1 MCQEIIPR
9 INGSHK
15 KTKPCRTHAVHAV
28 KWKITKLF
36 IRNINLAAINWSVDP
51 LTSIYLYLICVYQIR
66 MQRGKKKKQNGVG
79 NLRFHCFLHTN
90 QSLGVYG
97 WQADRDIPSTASPQQ
112 DFRALCWPFLLN
124 SDTKRMYKLG
134 NQRIIK
140 ECHYNYQSLKA
151 SQQYSRLKFHIIYF
165 IFKSPDICDPLS
177 KYGGGV
183 VYIEHQ
189 MLNSRHI
196 VPTDSGKNSWESNAT
211 EAITN
216 RKSQLCQISHF
227 LVVSRILIKW
237 SQLPV

>member
-1 MCQEIIPR
+1 MAPI
-9 INGSHK
+9 K
-15 KTKPCRTHAVHAV
+15 KLSPAELMQYML
-28 KWKITKLF
+28 WNEKLL
-36 IRNINLAAINWSVDP
+36 NYLYA
-51 LTSIYLYLICVYQIR
+51 TSISLQLTDQSILWPVSIFIWFVYIKF
-66 MQRGKKKKQNGVG
+66 GCKGEKKKQNGVG

-177 KYGGGV
+177 
-183 VYIEHQ
+183 
-189 MLNSRHI
+189 
-196 VPTDSGKNSWESNAT
+196 
-211 EAITN
+211 
-216 RKSQLCQISHF
+216 
-227 LVVSRILIKW
+227 
-237 SQLPV
+237 

>member
-1 MCQEIIPR
+1 MAPI
-9 INGSHK
+9 K

-66 MQRGKKKKQNGVG
+66 MQRGKKKSKMESVT
-79 NLRFHCFLHTN
+79 F
-90 QSLGVYG
+90 
-97 WQADRDIPSTASPQQ
+97 DSTASSIQIKASVSTAGRQTAISPQQ

-177 KYGGGV
+177 KYGGRRGGG

>member
-1 MCQEIIPR
+1 MCQEIIRR

-51 LTSIYLYLICVYQIR
+51 LTSIYLYLICVYQIL
-66 MQRGKKKKQNGVG
+66 MQREKKRSKMESVT
-79 NLRFHCFLHTN
+79 F
-90 QSLGVYG
+90 
-97 WQADRDIPSTASPQQ
+97 DSTASSIQIKASVSTAGRQTAISLQQ
-112 DFRALCWPFLLN
+112 HLPNKTSVLSADLSFLN

-134 NQRIIK
+134 NRRIIK

-177 KYGGGV
+177 KYGKGGG
-183 VYIEHQ
+183 ELHW
-189 MLNSRHI
+189 
-196 VPTDSGKNSWESNAT
+196 VPDA
-211 EAITN
+211 
-216 RKSQLCQISHF
+216 QLKTYCPHW
-227 LVVSRILIKW
+227 LREKLLGVKCYW
-237 SQLPV
+237 SYY

>member
-1 MCQEIIPR
+1 MQYMLWNE
-9 INGSHK
+9 
-15 KTKPCRTHAVHAV
+15 
-28 KWKITKLF
+28 KLL
-36 IRNINLAAINWSVDP
+36 NYLYA
-51 LTSIYLYLICVYQIR
+51 TSISLQLTDQSILWPVSIFIWFVYIKF
-66 MQRGKKKKQNGVG
+66 GCKGEKKKQNGVG

-177 KYGGGV
+177 KYGKGGGV
-183 VYIEHQ
+183 TLSTRCSTQGILSPLTQGKTLGSQ
-189 MLNSRHI
+189 MLLKPLLTGKASFAKSHI
-196 VPTDSGKNSWESNAT
+196 
-211 EAITN
+211 
-216 RKSQLCQISHF
+216 F
-227 LVVSRILIKW
+227 
-237 SQLPV
+237 

>member
-1 MCQEIIPR
+1 MQYMLWNE
-9 INGSHK
+9 
-15 KTKPCRTHAVHAV
+15 
-28 KWKITKLF
+28 KLL
-36 IRNINLAAINWSVDP
+36 NYLYA
-51 LTSIYLYLICVYQIR
+51 TSISLQLTDQSILWPVSIFIWFVYIKFGCK
-66 MQRGKKKKQNGVG
+66 GKKKKQNGVG

-177 KYGGGV
+177 KYRGGG

>member
-1 MCQEIIPR
+1 MQYMLWNE
-9 INGSHK
+9 
-15 KTKPCRTHAVHAV
+15 
-28 KWKITKLF
+28 KLL
-36 IRNINLAAINWSVDP
+36 NYLYA
-51 LTSIYLYLICVYQIR
+51 TSISLQLTDQSILWPVSIFIWFVYIKF
-66 MQRGKKKKQNGVG
+66 GCKGEKKKQNGVG

-165 IFKSPDICDPLS
+165 IFKSPDICDPYQS
-177 KYGGGV
+177 MGRGGG
-183 VYIEHQ
+183 
-189 MLNSRHI
+189 
-196 VPTDSGKNSWESNAT
+196 G
-211 EAITN
+211 
-216 RKSQLCQISHF
+216 
-227 LVVSRILIKW
+227 
-237 SQLPV
+237 

>member
-90 QSLGVYG
+90 QSLGVYR
-97 WQADRDIPSTASPQQ
+97 WQADCDIPSTASPQQ
-112 DFRALCWPFLLN
+112 DFCALCWPFLLN

-177 KYGGGV
+177 KYGGGGGGGFTLSTRCSTQD
-183 VYIEHQ
+183 ILSPLTQGKTLGSQ
-189 MLNSRHI
+189 MLLKPLLTGKASFAKSHI
-196 VPTDSGKNSWESNAT
+196 
-211 EAITN
+211 
-216 RKSQLCQISHF
+216 F
-227 LVVSRILIKW
+227 
-237 SQLPV
+237 

>member
-1 MCQEIIPR
+1 MQYMLWNE
-9 INGSHK
+9 
-15 KTKPCRTHAVHAV
+15 
-28 KWKITKLF
+28 KLL
-36 IRNINLAAINWSVDP
+36 NYLYA
-51 LTSIYLYLICVYQIR
+51 TSISLQLTDQSILWPVSIFIWFVYIKF
-66 MQRGKKKKQNGVG
+66 GCKGEKKKENGVG

-177 KYGGGV
+177 KYGGGGCGL
-183 VYIEHQ
+183 HWA
-189 MLNSRHI
+189 
-196 VPTDSGKNSWESNAT
+196 PDA
-211 EAITN
+211 
-216 RKSQLCQISHF
+216 QLKTYCPHWLREKLLGVKCYWSHY
-227 LVVSRILIKW
+227 
-237 SQLPV
+237 

>member
-151 SQQYSRLKFHIIYF
+151 SQQYIQDSSSILF
-165 IFKSPDICDPLS
+165 ISSSNLLIFVILYQSMGR
-177 KYGGGV
+177 GGGL
-183 VYIEHQ
+183 HW
-189 MLNSRHI
+189 
-196 VPTDSGKNSWESNAT
+196 VPDA
-211 EAITN
+211 
-216 RKSQLCQISHF
+216 QLKTYCPHWLREKLLGVKCYWSHY
-227 LVVSRILIKW
+227 
-237 SQLPV
+237 

>member
-177 KYGGGV
+177 KYGKGGGGV
-183 VYIEHQ
+183 TLSTRCSTQGILSPLTQGKTLGSQ
-189 MLNSRHI
+189 MLLKPLLTGKASFAKSHI
-196 VPTDSGKNSWESNAT
+196 
-211 EAITN
+211 
-216 RKSQLCQISHF
+216 F
-227 LVVSRILIKW
+227 
-237 SQLPV
+237 

>member
-1 MCQEIIPR
+1 ME
-9 INGSHK
+9 
-15 KTKPCRTHAVHAV
+15 
-28 KWKITKLF
+28 
-36 IRNINLAAINWSVDP
+36 SVTFD
-51 LTSIYLYLICVYQIR
+51 
-66 MQRGKKKKQNGVG
+66 
-79 NLRFHCFLHTN
+79 
-90 QSLGVYG
+90 
-97 WQADRDIPSTASPQQ
+97 STASSIQIKASVSTAGRQTAISLQQ
-112 DFRALCWPFLLN
+112 HLPNKTSVLSADLSFLN

-165 IFKSPDICDPLS
+165 IFKSPDICDPYQS
-177 KYGGGV
+177 MGRGGG
-183 VYIEHQ
+183 YIEYQ

>member
-1 MCQEIIPR
+1 ME
-9 INGSHK
+9 
-15 KTKPCRTHAVHAV
+15 
-28 KWKITKLF
+28 
-36 IRNINLAAINWSVDP
+36 SVTFD
-51 LTSIYLYLICVYQIR
+51 
-66 MQRGKKKKQNGVG
+66 
-79 NLRFHCFLHTN
+79 
-90 QSLGVYG
+90 
-97 WQADRDIPSTASPQQ
+97 STASSIQIKASVSTAGRQTAISLQQ
-112 DFRALCWPFLLN
+112 HLPNKTSVLSADLSFLN

-151 SQQYSRLKFHIIYF
+151 SQLYSRLKFHIIYF

-177 KYGGGV
+177 KYGKGGGGS
-183 VYIEHQ
+183 YIEYQ

>member
-1 MCQEIIPR
+1 M
-9 INGSHK
+9 
-15 KTKPCRTHAVHAV
+15 

-177 KYGGGV
+177 KYGGRRGGGFTLSTRCSTQD
-183 VYIEHQ
+183 ILSPLTQGKTLGSQ
-189 MLNSRHI
+189 MLLKPLLTGKASFAKSHI
-196 VPTDSGKNSWESNAT
+196 
-211 EAITN
+211 
-216 RKSQLCQISHF
+216 F
-227 LVVSRILIKW
+227 
-237 SQLPV
+237 

>member
-1 MCQEIIPR
+1 MQYMLWNE
-9 INGSHK
+9 
-15 KTKPCRTHAVHAV
+15 
-28 KWKITKLF
+28 KLL
-36 IRNINLAAINWSVDP
+36 NYLYA
-51 LTSIYLYLICVYQIR
+51 TSISLQLTDQSILWPVSIFIWFVYIKF
-66 MQRGKKKKQNGVG
+66 GCKGEKKKQNGVG

-90 QSLGVYG
+90 QSLGVYR
-97 WQADRDIPSTASPQQ
+97 WQADCDIPSTASPQQ

-177 KYGGGV
+177 KYGGRRGG

>member
-1 MCQEIIPR
+1 MQYMLWNE
-9 INGSHK
+9 
-15 KTKPCRTHAVHAV
+15 
-28 KWKITKLF
+28 KLL
-36 IRNINLAAINWSVDP
+36 NYLYA
-51 LTSIYLYLICVYQIR
+51 TSISLQLTDQSILWPVSIFIWFVYIKF
-66 MQRGKKKKQNGVG
+66 GCKGGKKKQNGVG

-177 KYGGGV
+177 KYGGGGGL
-183 VYIEHQ
+183 HWA
-189 MLNSRHI
+189 
-196 VPTDSGKNSWESNAT
+196 PDA
-211 EAITN
+211 
-216 RKSQLCQISHF
+216 QLKTYCPHWLREKLLGVKCYWSHY
-227 LVVSRILIKW
+227 
-237 SQLPV
+237 

>member
-177 KYGGGV
+177 KYGKGGV
-183 VYIEHQ
+183 TLSTRCSTQDILSPLTRGKTLGSQ
-189 MLNSRHI
+189 MLLKPLLTGKASFAKSHI
-196 VPTDSGKNSWESNAT
+196 
-211 EAITN
+211 
-216 RKSQLCQISHF
+216 F
-227 LVVSRILIKW
+227 
-237 SQLPV
+237 

>member
-1 MCQEIIPR
+1 MQYMLWNE
-9 INGSHK
+9 
-15 KTKPCRTHAVHAV
+15 
-28 KWKITKLF
+28 KLL
-36 IRNINLAAINWSVDP
+36 NYLYA
-51 LTSIYLYLICVYQIR
+51 TSISLQLTDQSILWPVSIFIWFVYIKF
-66 MQRGKKKKQNGVG
+66 GCKGEKKKQNGVG

-97 WQADRDIPSTASPQQ
+97 CDIPSTASPQQ

-177 KYGGGV
+177 KYGGRRGV
-183 VYIEHQ
+183 TLSTRCSTQDILSPLTRGKTLESQ
-189 MLNSRHI
+189 MLLKPLLTGKASFAKSHI
-196 VPTDSGKNSWESNAT
+196 
-211 EAITN
+211 
-216 RKSQLCQISHF
+216 F
-227 LVVSRILIKW
+227 
-237 SQLPV
+237 

>member
-177 KYGGGV
+177 KYGGGGWFTLSTRCSTQD
-183 VYIEHQ
+183 ILSPLTQGKTLGSQ
-189 MLNSRHI
+189 MLLK
-196 VPTDSGKNSWESNAT
+196 PYY
-211 EAITN
+211 
-216 RKSQLCQISHF
+216 
-227 LVVSRILIKW
+227 
-237 SQLPV
+237 

>member
-1 MCQEIIPR
+1 MQYMLWNE
-9 INGSHK
+9 
-15 KTKPCRTHAVHAV
+15 
-28 KWKITKLF
+28 KLL
-36 IRNINLAAINWSVDP
+36 NYLYA
-51 LTSIYLYLICVYQIR
+51 TSISLQLTDQSILWPVSIFIWFVYIKF
-66 MQRGKKKKQNGVG
+66 GCKGEKKKQNGVG

-177 KYGGGV
+177 KYGGRRGGGFTLSTRCSTQD
-183 VYIEHQ
+183 ILSPLTQGKTLGSQ
-189 MLNSRHI
+189 MLLKPLLTGKASFAKSHI
-196 VPTDSGKNSWESNAT
+196 
-211 EAITN
+211 
-216 RKSQLCQISHF
+216 F
-227 LVVSRILIKW
+227 
-237 SQLPV
+237 